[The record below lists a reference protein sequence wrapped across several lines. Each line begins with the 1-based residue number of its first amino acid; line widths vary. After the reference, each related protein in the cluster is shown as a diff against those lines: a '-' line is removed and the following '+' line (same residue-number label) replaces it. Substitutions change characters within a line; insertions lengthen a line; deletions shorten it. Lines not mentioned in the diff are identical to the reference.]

1 MAFLRRQLV
10 TAALTA
16 NAIRPVPGFRA
27 GIPAFAAGW
36 LTSELAP
43 HLFAL
48 TAADTAAHLTPKPAQ
63 PGRTA
68 AGRGQPGRAGVPAR
82 PGPAGADQD
91 AEDALVEGLGYDYLE
106 QLDAKPTPAELATPW
121 RRLVN
126 PFRMRALDVRRRE
139 EHPYAPEH
147 GKRGLL
153 DIYRPAAGT
162 VENAPVL
169 LQVHGGGWTIGNK
182 DQQGIPLMQHLAA
195 KGWVCVAI
203 NYRLAPRDPFPAQ
216 IIDVKRAIAWIRENI
231 AEYGGDPD
239 YIAITG
245 GSAGGHLTALAA
257 VTPNDPDYQPG
268 FEDADTSV
276 AVAVP
281 HYGVYD
287 FSGSTGLRSAEL
299 MRDTVPRA
307 RACVK
312 QTLGGRTR
320 GLRGRHSPAPDHQGG
335 AGLLRPARRPR
346 HAGLGRAGAAVRRP
360 AARDQRRHR
369 RVRRAARRPARV
381 RRVPVD
387 PQRPRRPRDRPVP
400 ALALERLAPGEQD
413 GLSCYFSGCRSANA
427 RQARR
432 QVGRSALAGSMC
444 LGRWPGCVDTKAQPS
459 ACTSTTSRSDSIR
472 SAQV

>member
-1 MAFLRRQLV
+1 MAFLRRQVV

-27 GIPAFAAGW
+27 GIPAFAFGW
-36 LTSELAP
+36 LTSELAQ

-48 TAADTAAHLTPKPAQ
+48 TAADATAHVVRRRPRSKLGLAL
-63 PGRTA
+63 A
-68 AGRGQPGRAGVPAR
+68 AANLAGQAFLLDQAR
-82 PGPAGADQD
+82 RVQKD

-121 RRLVN
+121 RKLAN
-126 PFRMRALDVRRRE
+126 PFRMRSTEVVVEKNVA
-139 EHPYAPEH
+139 YAPEH

-153 DIYRPAAGT
+153 DIYRPLEPVAG
-162 VENAPVL
+162 APVL

-216 IIDVKRAIAWIRENI
+216 IVDVKRAIAWIREHI
-231 AEYGGDPD
+231 EEYGGDPD

-257 VTPNDPDYQPG
+257 VTPNDPAYQPG

-287 FSGSTGLRSAEL
+287 FAGSTGLRSAEQ
-299 MRDTVPRA
+299 MRDLFLAPRV
-307 RACVK
+307 VK
-312 QTLGGRTR
+312 QSWDDAPEVFEAGTPL
-320 GLRGRHSPAPDHQGG
+320 LRITKEAPDFFVLHG
-335 AGLLRPARRPR
+335 AHDSL
-346 HAGLGRAGAAVRRP
+346 VS
-360 AARDQRRHR
+360 
-369 RVRRAARRPARV
+369 V
-381 RRVPVD
+381 
-387 PQRPRRPRDRPVP
+387 
-400 ALALERLAPGEQD
+400 E
-413 GLSCYFSGCRSANA
+413 
-427 RQARR
+427 QARLFVSR
-432 QVGRSALAGSMC
+432 LREISGATVVYAEL
-444 LGRWPGCVDTKAQPS
+444 PGAQHAFDVFP
-459 ACTSTTSRSDSIR
+459 SIR
-472 SAQV
+472 SAHVVRAIDRYLHWHWNGWRREHGRT